1 MNGEE
6 EVALDKLIGRKVTDD
21 KGKFLGWL
29 RDLVIEESGQIS
41 ALVLELNA
49 DHPLVKAGQSSDGM
63 LNLPIEMV
71 QQLVPTVIIDEKGL
85 SLFFE
90 KQKLIQP

>member
-1 MNGEE
+1 MVDGEE
-6 EVALDKLIGRKVTDD
+6 VPLSKLIGRRVTDD
-21 KGKFLGWL
+21 QGKFLGWL

-49 DHPLVKAGQSSDGM
+49 DHPLVQTGQSSDGM
-63 LNLPIEMV
+63 LNLPVEMA
-71 QQLVPTVIIDEKGL
+71 QQLVPIVIVDRKGL
-85 SLFFE
+85 SLFLA